1 MSRQKNSRSGAAPDV
16 NMEELATALA
26 NCSSKIILDTIAKQ
40 SYISSLQLFRY
51 DGSYDN
57 TLWLEEIDRFLDATK
72 SKDPAYIKNIVISH
86 LDGPAKFA
94 FDIFKPEEKDSYNY
108 LRQALK
114 ERFTPSRHQKLQKKA
129 ALYQLKQKAHQT
141 VAAFVQLVQAEA
153 RGLGLSEEDL
163 VFVIIQGL
171 QPKIRNY
178 IKMSDPSTV
187 RELLECPA
195 ARDDFEPGA
204 KHTGVFQALV
214 DQVASLQATIEQQ
227 ATASVA
233 AATAPETAQ
242 QQPPVPQAMWQ
253 QPMPYPQPPRHW
265 QAPHQ
270 YYQPPPRQWRPPYT
284 PVFSSNETAPVVG
297 VAGHARE
304 DSSALHLVSVAIS
317 VVRCPTSA
325 MFVAPHP
332 HNRTGSLSVK

>member
-1 MSRQKNSRSGAAPDV
+1 MSRKRNSHFGAAPDV
-16 NMEELATALA
+16 NMEEIATALA
-26 NCSSKIILDTIAKQ
+26 NCWSKITLDTIAKQ
-40 SYISSLQLFRY
+40 SYISSLKLSRY
-51 DGSYDN
+51 DGSYDI

-86 LDGPAKFA
+86 LHGPAKFA
-94 FDIFKPEEKDSYNY
+94 FDIFKPEEKDSYNH

-141 VAAFVQLVQAEA
+141 VAAFVLLVQEEA

-178 IKMSDPSTV
+178 IKMSDPSSV
-187 RELLECPA
+187 RELFECPA

-204 KHTGVFQALV
+204 EHTGVFQALV

-227 ATASVA
+227 TTTSVA
-233 AATAPETAQ
+233 VAT
-242 QQPPVPQAMWQ
+242 
-253 QPMPYPQPPRHW
+253 PPRHLSRN
-265 QAPHQ
+265 PRSHQ
-270 YYQPPPRQWRPPYT
+270 LCGSHQCPTPRHHHGTGTSLSSCTISHHPINGDPRIPPA
-284 PVFSSNETAPVVG
+284 FSSNETAPVVG

-304 DSSALHLVSVAIS
+304 DSSALH
-317 VVRCPTSA
+317 
-325 MFVAPHP
+325 
-332 HNRTGSLSVK
+332 

>member
-1 MSRQKNSRSGAAPDV
+1 MPPRKRNSCSGATPEV

-26 NCSSKIILDTIAKQ
+26 NCSSKITLDTIAKQ
-40 SYISSLQLFRY
+40 SYISSLKLSRF
-51 DGSYDN
+51 DESYDI
-57 TLWLEEIDRFLDATK
+57 TLWLDEIDRFIDATK
-72 SKDPAYIKNIVISH
+72 SKDPAYLKNIIISH

-94 FDIFKPEEKDSYNY
+94 FDIFKPEEKDSYNH
-108 LRQALK
+108 LRQALQ
-114 ERFTPSRHQKLQKKA
+114 ERFTPSRHQKLQKRR
-129 ALYQLKQKAHQT
+129 LYTNWNRNLTRLWQHLC
-141 VAAFVQLVQAEA
+141 
-153 RGLGLSEEDL
+153 RSEDL

-171 QPKIRNY
+171 QPKIGNY

-187 RELLECPA
+187 RELLQCPA

-204 KHTGVFQALV
+204 EHTGVFQALV

-253 QPMPYPQPPRHW
+253 HPMPYPQPPRHW

-284 PVFSSNETAPVVG
+284 PRFQFQRIGPCGRCGRACQGGQQCPALGKRCHQCGKMSHFSSVCRSAP
-297 VAGHARE
+297 
-304 DSSALHLVSVAIS
+304 
-317 VVRCPTSA
+317 PQ
-325 MFVAPHP
+325 
-332 HNRTGSLSVK
+332 